1 MATPNF
7 VRGAHELRE
16 LTGGA
21 HRFQPLGR
29 GNKKGPSH
37 EGPFFLFQSG
47 AYCTITFFV
56 WMLRPSVTVSKY
68 VPRGMSPTDNTV
80 VP

>member
-1 MATPNF
+1 MATPNP
-7 VRGAHELRE
+7 VRGADGLRE

-21 HRFQPLGR
+21 DRFQHLGR
-29 GNKKGPSH
+29 GNKKGPSR
-37 EGPFFLFQSG
+37 EGPFLWFQSG
-47 AYCTITFFV
+47 AYCTITFLV
-56 WMLRPSVTVSKY
+56 WMLRPSVTVNKY